1 MSFWLHPLR
10 PLPKDGTRGADAVWE
25 VKLEGRGGWRAHH
38 KIINLDSFCRFK
50 IIPTGINY
58 LCVKTKHA
66 CKYSAAHLTGQE
78 FPSINQRSKRR
89 ERIKVRHSFA
99 GQASRTSEKKQCKNQ
114 HASPI
119 FNSYTFLTAYIGF
132 CLSHSTQFPLLYSL
146 QSPQPSCPAQKFYT
160 ILPALSV
167 HPFFNMTTHSPQLS
181 CFLLLTFF
189 LSPFI
194 FSQALLCLLFFAT
207 TPFFSAYNSPFC
219 PEHQSLL
226 KQSLHFLPLPCQC
239 RTGYVGALT

>member
-89 ERIKVRHSFA
+89 ERIKVRH
-99 GQASRTSEKKQCKNQ
+99 
-114 HASPI
+114 
-119 FNSYTFLTAYIGF
+119 
-132 CLSHSTQFPLLYSL
+132 
-146 QSPQPSCPAQKFYT
+146 
-160 ILPALSV
+160 
-167 HPFFNMTTHSPQLS
+167 
-181 CFLLLTFF
+181 
-189 LSPFI
+189 
-194 FSQALLCLLFFAT
+194 FFAVARQAGLQKKNNAKISMLVL
-207 TPFFSAYNSPFC
+207 FSIHTLS
-219 PEHQSLL
+219 
-226 KQSLHFLPLPCQC
+226 
-239 RTGYVGALT
+239 

>member
-1 MSFWLHPLR
+1 MSCWETHDAHELGSFGPSHVETKHATGFSVSFWLHPLR

-89 ERIKVRHSFA
+89 ERIKVRHFFA
-99 GQASRTSEKKQCKNQ
+99 GQASRTSEKNNAKISMLVLFSIHTLTWQ
-114 HASPI
+114 H
-119 FNSYTFLTAYIGF
+119 T
-132 CLSHSTQFPLLYSL
+132 
-146 QSPQPSCPAQKFYT
+146 
-160 ILPALSV
+160 
-167 HPFFNMTTHSPQLS
+167 
-181 CFLLLTFF
+181 
-189 LSPFI
+189 
-194 FSQALLCLLFFAT
+194 
-207 TPFFSAYNSPFC
+207 
-219 PEHQSLL
+219 
-226 KQSLHFLPLPCQC
+226 
-239 RTGYVGALT
+239 